1 MLQLLRNLNIGQK
14 LALVVVSM
22 GIPIAVL
29 IYFYVGARDVQ
40 VRGIQQELAGLE
52 YLLPMRDIV
61 AGLPVHWAA
70 ADTADVNDEAKSE
83 ALAEARTLVDR
94 AVARVDQIGSESS
107 LEFVSDPA
115 WRQFRENWQKLS
127 GLEAGL
133 TPTQIATRHAA
144 LAADLNALLLT
155 LGERSNLLMDPE
167 VDTHFLAK
175 TTLEELPAWMATLSS
190 LRALAVEGGAAQTGA
205 EEPLR
210 RVLNRMAQEAEQDL
224 RSIERGVQAAAVQN
238 PALASS
244 VTPAMEKTR
253 SSVAAL
259 AEAAREFAE
268 SRQRVA
274 PGEAV
279 DAGELLA
286 AANEAFTASVGLYDS
301 SLTALET
308 ALEER
313 YRSLRNEGYLHT
325 LLVVFILA
333 ASTLMVLYINR
344 VITGQISE
352 INRLFRRISV
362 GDLEARAKVTTH
374 DELGAMTVAL
384 NQMLND
390 TLALVQSREERD
402 SIQISIEKLL
412 DDISGVAEG
421 DLTKEAEVTAD
432 VTGSIADSFN
442 YMIEQ
447 LRDVIAQVQNTT
459 LQVSAA
465 ATEIQEGA
473 EKLAQGSE
481 RQSEQIVDT
490 SAAIAEMATS
500 IRQVSATALSA
511 AKVAQNALDNSRRGA
526 EAVAKTVDGMN
537 AIRQQ
542 VQETAKR
549 IKRLGESSQEVGEIV
564 QLIGDIADRTSILA
578 LNASIQAAMA
588 GDAGRGFAV
597 VAQEVESLAERATES
612 TKRISGLIGSIQQDM
627 NEAVRA
633 MEDTTKEVVG
643 GSTLA
648 NEAGDTL
655 ERIETVSGQLEQLI
669 RSISEASTLQASGS
683 DSVAQTMG
691 SISEGTLQTADGARQ
706 AAGSIRN
713 LAALADELRRSVSR
727 FKVPARTVRA

>member
-14 LALVVVSM
+14 LALVVVAM

-29 IYFYVGARDVQ
+29 IYFYIGARNVQ
-40 VRGIQQELAGLE
+40 VQAIQRELAGLE

-61 AGLPVHWAA
+61 AGLPLHWAA
-70 ADTADVNDEAKSE
+70 TESLGAEGVAGSD
-83 ALAEARTLVDR
+83 ALAEGRSLVDR
-94 AVARVDQIGSESS
+94 AVARVELLSAQSS
-107 LEFVSDPA
+107 LEFASDPA
-115 WRQFRENWQKLS
+115 WQQFRSNWQKLS

-133 TPTQIATRHAA
+133 TPAQVAAQHTA
-144 LAADLNALLLT
+144 LAADLNSLLLT
-155 LGERSNLLMDPE
+155 LGERSNLLMDPV

-175 TTLEELPAWMATLSS
+175 TTLEELPAWMATLSALRS
-190 LRALAVEGGAAQTGA
+190 LAIEGGALRTGA

-210 RVLNRMAQEAEQDL
+210 RVLNRLAQETEQDL
-224 RSIERGVQAAAVQN
+224 RGIERGVQAAAAQN
-238 PALASS
+238 PELASS
-244 VTPAMEKTR
+244 VIPALEKTR

-259 AEAAREFAE
+259 AERAREFAE

-274 PGEAV
+274 PGEPV
-279 DAGELLA
+279 DSGRLLEV
-286 AANEAFTASVGLYDS
+286 ANEAFTASVGLYDA
-301 SLTALET
+301 SLAALET
-308 ALEER
+308 GLQAR
-313 YRSLRNEGYLHT
+313 YTSLKNEGYLHA

-344 VITGQISE
+344 VITGQIGE

-374 DELGAMTVAL
+374 DELGAMTIAL

-402 SIQISIEKLL
+402 NIQISIEKLL
-412 DDISGVAEG
+412 NDISGVAEG

-473 EKLAQGSE
+473 EKLAEGSE

-490 SAAIAEMATS
+490 SAAITEMASS

-669 RSISEASTLQASGS
+669 RSISEASTLQATGS

-691 SISEGTLQTADGARQ
+691 SISQSTLQTADGARH

-727 FKVPARTVRA
+727 FKVPARAARA

>member
-1 MLQLLRNLNIGQK
+1 MLRVLRNLKIGQK
-14 LALVVVSM
+14 LALVMAVM

-29 IYFYVGARDVQ
+29 IYFYVGARDVRAQ
-40 VRGIQQELAGLE
+40 AVWQELAGLE

-61 AGLPVHWAA
+61 AGLPVHWAS
-70 ADTADVNDEAKSE
+70 SE
-83 ALAEARTLVDR
+83 AM
-94 AVARVDQIGSESS
+94 QSGSESAAQQLDEARALIDGAVS
-107 LEFVSDPA
+107 KISRVGDPGDIRFVADPVWQQFGAA
-115 WRQFRENWQKLS
+115 WL
-127 GLEAGL
+127 
-133 TPTQIATRHAA
+133 A
-144 LAADLNALLLT
+144 LAQEAPELPTNELAARHGALTADLNALLLT
-155 LGERSNLLMDPE
+155 LGERSKLLMDSE

-175 TTLEELPAWMATLSS
+175 TTLEELPAWLSTLSS
-190 LRALAVEGGAAQTGA
+190 LRSLAVERGGSQAGS

-210 RVLNRMAQEAEQDL
+210 RVLNRLAQETEQDL
-224 RSIERGVQAAAVQN
+224 RGIGRGMEAAAAQN
-238 PALASS
+238 PQLEQSVLPAL
-244 VTPAMEKTR
+244 EKTR

-259 AEAAREFAE
+259 AQRARELAESQPRAAFNQPVAPEELLKAANQAFAE
-268 SRQRVA
+268 S
-274 PGEAV
+274 
-279 DAGELLA
+279 L
-286 AANEAFTASVGLYDS
+286 GLYDASLAALQAGLEIRYS
-301 SLTALET
+301 SLQ
-308 ALEER
+308 R
-313 YRSLRNEGYLHT
+313 EGYLQT

-333 ASTLMVLYINR
+333 ASTLLVLYINR
-344 VITGQISE
+344 ITTGQIGE

-362 GDLEARAKVTTH
+362 GDLEARAKVTTF
-374 DELGAMTVAL
+374 DELGSMTIAL

-412 DDISGVAEG
+412 EDISGVAEG

-465 ATEIQEGA
+465 AAEIQDGA

-481 RQSEQIVDT
+481 HQSEQMVDT
-490 SAAIAEMATS
+490 SAAIAEMASS

-511 AKVAQNALDNSRRGA
+511 AKVAQNALENSRRGA
-526 EAVAKTVDGMN
+526 EAVAKTVNGMD
-537 AIRQQ
+537 AIRGQ

-669 RSISEASTLQASGS
+669 RSISEASTLQATGS
-683 DSVAQTMG
+683 DSVAHTMG
-691 SISEGTLQTADGARQ
+691 EISEGALSQADGARQ

-713 LAALADELRRSVSR
+713 LAALADELRKSVSR
-727 FKVPARTVRA
+727 FKVPARTARA